1 MAAKFMLRTI
11 GVAVVAIVMFPIALI
26 SQEQQGK
33 TVIRIDATHPGA
45 AISPKMFGIFF
56 EDINFG
62 ADGGLYPERIKN
74 RSFEF
79 DQPLTGWH
87 AILPISSKGTLD
99 RTKGELDVRTESPLN
114 ETNPHYL
121 RMAAYEPGFGL
132 WNTGFRGIGVENGA
146 EYRFSAYVRTAGP
159 RSIRATIT
167 DETGRELGS
176 GALTGFDGEWKRY
189 ETIIRS
195 NATEAHARF
204 NLFLDEKG
212 SVDLDMVSLFPV
224 DTWNH
229 RPNGLRKDL
238 VQLLADMHPGFIRF
252 PGGCIVEGGAWQ
264 RDIAGK
270 QRSATLLSGRRSSTA
285 GTMSSIPDRR
295 LTIFNLSDLASTN
308 TFSLP
313 RISARVRYPS

>member
-1 MAAKFMLRTI
+1 MARKIMLRTI
-11 GVAVVAIVMFPIALI
+11 GVAIVSVVILPITLI
-26 SQEQQGK
+26 SQSQQGK
-33 TVIRIDATHPGA
+33 TVITVDAAHPGA

-99 RTKGELDVRTESPLN
+99 STKGELDVRTENPLN

-146 EYRFSAYVRTAGP
+146 EYVRTGGP
-159 RSIRATIT
+159 TSIRATIT
-167 DETGRELGS
+167 DDNGHELGS
-176 GALTGFDGEWKRY
+176 GTLTGFSGEWKRY
-189 ETIIRS
+189 ETTIRT
-195 NATEAHARF
+195 NATEPHARF

-224 DTWNH
+224 DTWKQMEDH
-229 RPNGLRKDL
+229 SRRHC
-238 VQLLADMHPGFIRF
+238 QAAD
-252 PGGCIVEGGAWQ
+252 
-264 RDIAGK
+264 
-270 QRSATLLSGRRSSTA
+270 
-285 GTMSSIPDRR
+285 DRQPLER
-295 LTIFNLSDLASTN
+295 
-308 TFSLP
+308 
-313 RISARVRYPS
+313 